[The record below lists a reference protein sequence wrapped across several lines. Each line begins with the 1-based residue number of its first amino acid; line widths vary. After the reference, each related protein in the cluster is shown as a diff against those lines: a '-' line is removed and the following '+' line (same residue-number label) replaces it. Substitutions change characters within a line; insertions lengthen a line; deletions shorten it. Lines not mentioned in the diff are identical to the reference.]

1 MLIRLLC
8 AIALVWSSPA
18 LFAQS
23 QELGEKSE
31 RGRTLMAA
39 GKFAEAVPI
48 YRELS
53 QAVPNN
59 PGLLL
64 NLGMALHL
72 AGHSRQAIGPLESA
86 IKLDQGIPPAW
97 LFLGA
102 SFLDAGE
109 PARALPPLKKYVG
122 MQPEDPGGHQTLG
135 DALLATGASR
145 EAAAQYTKLSELEP
159 DNPHGWYGLNRSY
172 TALAESAF
180 QEIEKSA
187 PESAWWLALVAD
199 ARVVRRQFSSA
210 FFFYRKA
217 EALQPDLPG
226 LHASIAEVYKEIGH
240 PDWAESERKK
250 ERLPDCRATP
260 FACDFAAGRYHEVI
274 GRSAQAATA
283 EARYWQSRAFAMV
296 AREAHERLD
305 RLPEGEEIH
314 ELRAENLR
322 ARRQNLE
329 AIKEWR
335 LALHYAPKDRHLRE
349 ELLASL
355 YQARDYTAAMPL
367 ADELLRDEPASAALN
382 MTKGD
387 ILLSSQET
395 EKAIPFLK
403 AAVKSDPKLLPA
415 HHALGRAYMLVGK
428 PAAAIP
434 HLLVAL
440 PIDQDGSL
448 RYQLARAYQSTGQA
462 EAAKRMLEEYQQHQ
476 KADRDEKSKLEEEL
490 KIAPP

>member
-1 MLIRLLC
+1 
-8 AIALVWSSPA
+8 
-18 LFAQS
+18 
-23 QELGEKSE
+23 
-31 RGRTLMAA
+31 
-39 GKFAEAVPI
+39 
-48 YRELS
+48 
-53 QAVPNN
+53 
-59 PGLLL
+59 
-64 NLGMALHL
+64 
-72 AGHSRQAIGPLESA
+72 
-86 IKLDQGIPPAW
+86 
-97 LFLGA
+97 
-102 SFLDAGE
+102 
-109 PARALPPLKKYVG
+109 
-122 MQPEDPGGHQTLG
+122 
-135 DALLATGASR
+135 
-145 EAAAQYTKLSELEP
+145 
-159 DNPHGWYGLNRSY
+159 
-172 TALAESAF
+172 
-180 QEIEKSA
+180 
-187 PESAWWLALVAD
+187 
-199 ARVVRRQFSSA
+199 
-210 FFFYRKA
+210 
-217 EALQPDLPG
+217 
-226 LHASIAEVYKEIGH
+226 
-240 PDWAESERKK
+240 
-250 ERLPDCRATP
+250 
-260 FACDFAAGRYHEVI
+260 
-274 GRSAQAATA
+274 
-283 EARYWQSRAFAMV
+283 MV